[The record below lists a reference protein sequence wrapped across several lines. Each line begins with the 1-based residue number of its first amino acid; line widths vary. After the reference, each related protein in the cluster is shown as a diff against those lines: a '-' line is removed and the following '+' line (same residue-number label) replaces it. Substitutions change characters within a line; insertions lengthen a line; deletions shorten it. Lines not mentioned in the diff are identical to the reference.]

1 MSDTKIMT
9 DKTLTLSPEQLL
21 IIENSLR
28 VVMETLPE
36 GLSKEAAKIAKAQY
50 QGNKV
55 YDLLA
60 IPDVLEVVANSTN
73 LPKEA
78 LLQYRFQVLAGNQ
91 VKQAKQRNK
100 KSSLGGKKGA
110 VTRLNQ
116 SDALKAAK
124 EFLSRESEAAD
135 RTEKA
140 SLKKQCASKHHATV
154 KALEYQVRKLRGK
167 LSVLP

>member
-1 MSDTKIMT
+1 MSDTKSRAN
-9 DKTLTLSPEQLL
+9 KTLRLSPEQLL

-28 VVMETLPE
+28 VVTEMLPE
-36 GLSKEAAKIAKAQY
+36 GLSEEVAKIAKAQY
-50 QGNKV
+50 HGNKV

-60 IPDVLEVVANSTN
+60 IPDVLEIVANSTN

-78 LLQYRFQVLAGNQ
+78 LLQYRFQILAWNQ
-91 VKQAKQRNK
+91 VDPAKQRNK
-100 KSSLGGKKGA
+100 KSSMGGKKGA

-116 SDALKAAK
+116 SGALKAAG
-124 EFLSRESEAAD
+124 EFLSRELEAAD

-140 SLKKQCASKHHATV
+140 SLKKECASKHHTTV

-167 LSVLP
+167 SSVLP